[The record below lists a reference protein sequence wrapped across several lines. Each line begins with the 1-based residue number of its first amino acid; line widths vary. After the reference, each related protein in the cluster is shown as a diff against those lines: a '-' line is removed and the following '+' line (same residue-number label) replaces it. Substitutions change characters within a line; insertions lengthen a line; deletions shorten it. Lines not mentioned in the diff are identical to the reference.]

1 MMDVQQTNCD
11 NHIMMYVSQF
21 IMVYLLNLYSAIC
34 QIFLNNTGRKKKRPS
49 LPTMELSVFASL

>member
-34 QIFLNNTGRKKKRPS
+34 QIFLNNTGRKKKERGRWLNEIMS
-49 LPTMELSVFASL
+49 K